1 MSERSQGRIIL
12 LWERNTVVMSTPSNP
27 QGPSGTYFV
36 ADRAN
41 EDELARLQSQDRLVT
56 ESMGGVLTEQ
66 PDPSV
71 FQRVLDVGCGTG
83 GWLIDMAKTYPHM
96 SLLVGV
102 DISERMIH
110 YARAQAEAQQ
120 VGDRVEFR
128 VMDALR
134 MLEFPD
140 DYFDLVNER
149 LGGSYLRTWDWPK
162 LLQEFQRVARPQGVI
177 RCNETNIPES
187 NSPALTSLFQVMQD
201 AFYQAGHSFSATNDS
216 GTRELV
222 RLMQQHG
229 IQNVQT
235 RYLESEYRAGTL
247 AGQLF
252 REDMERVFRIA
263 LPFFQKW
270 TRVPDNY
277 QDLYQQALKEMQQP
291 DFVARATM
299 LTAWGTKGD

>member
-1 MSERSQGRIIL
+1 
-12 LWERNTVVMSTPSNP
+12 MSTPSDSH

-41 EDELARLQSQDRLVT
+41 EDELARLQSQDQMVT
-56 ESMGGVLTEQ
+56 ESMGGVLPEQ
-66 PDPSV
+66 PDPSI

-83 GWLIDMAKTYPHM
+83 GWLIETAKTYPHM

-102 DISERMIH
+102 DISERMIN
-110 YARAQAEAQQ
+110 YARAQAEAQH
-120 VGDRVEFR
+120 VSDRVEFH

-134 MLEFPD
+134 ILEFPD

-149 LGGSYLRTWDWPK
+149 MGGSYLRTWDWPK
-162 LLQEFQRVARPQGVI
+162 LLQEFQRVVRPGGVI

-187 NSPALTSLFQVMQD
+187 NSPTLTRLLQIMLD
-201 AFYQAGHSFSATNDS
+201 AFYQAGHAFHASLDT
-216 GTRELV
+216 GTKELV
-222 RLMQQHG
+222 RLMEQHG

-235 RYLESEYRAGTL
+235 QWHETEYRAGTP

-252 REDMERVFRIA
+252 YEDMARVFKIA

-270 TRVPDNY
+270 TRVPDDY
-277 QDLYQQALKEMQQP
+277 QELYQQALKEMQQP
-291 DFVARATM
+291 EFVAKGIM
-299 LTAWGTKGD
+299 LTAWGMKNN

>member
-1 MSERSQGRIIL
+1 
-12 LWERNTVVMSTPSNP
+12 MSTPSNPP

-36 ADRAN
+36 ADKAN

-83 GWLIDMAKTYPHM
+83 GWLIKMARTYPHM

-102 DISERMIH
+102 DISERMIN
-110 YARAQAEAQQ
+110 YARTQAETEQLS
-120 VGDRVEFR
+120 DRVEFR

-162 LLQEFQRVARPQGVI
+162 LLQEFQRVARPHGVI

-187 NSPALTSLFQVMQD
+187 NSPALTSLLQVMQD

-235 RYLESEYRAGTL
+235 RYLESEYRIGTL

-270 TRVPDNY
+270 TRVPDDY
-277 QDLYQQALKEMQQP
+277 QELYQQALKEMRQP

-299 LTAWGTKGD
+299 LTAWGNKGE